1 MYPVYEPVANVVDM
15 VAIEERM
22 DNIVISCD
30 IEAGLGAD
38 VYWITPDDKHIPN
51 IFYLSDNVGSG
62 NSDPDD
68 YSNITYLVLA
78 SNEISSQYKNIYHRT
93 LQINLAGKPLNYFTG
108 YYKCVVYDPGYP
120 GKTGWYKE
128 HSVNVYI
135 SLRPSLSSS
144 NSYILSPTI
153 SDSPTSQKDTEDST
167 QSQKVFV
174 IIVTL
179 TCFIITVIMLV
190 FIFLVVMTMHRL
202 HCNKKDAVSI
212 ISRKN
217 SNKMSFLRQD
227 SFIDAK
233 PVSQAYKTPITAV
246 NGLFFIELKKEFPRE
261 RLQFISKIGM
271 MHMYGV

>member
-1 MYPVYEPVANVVDM
+1 MFPVYKPVVNVVDM
-15 VAIEERM
+15 VAIEEGM
-22 DNIVISCD
+22 DNITISCD
-30 IEAGLGAD
+30 IEAGLGAE
-38 VYWITPDDKHIPN
+38 VYWITPDDKRIPN

-68 YSNITYLVLA
+68 YTYLVLA
-78 SNEISSQYKNIYHRT
+78 SNETSSQYKTIHHRT
-93 LQINLAGKPLNYFTG
+93 LQINLAGKLLNYFIG
-108 YYKCVVYDPGYP
+108 DYKCVVYDPGYP
-120 GKTGWYKE
+120 GKTEYYKE

-135 SLRPSLSSS
+135 SLRPSFSSS
-144 NSYILSPTI
+144 NSYILTPTI
-153 SDSPTSQKDTEDST
+153 SESPTSQKDTNNST

-190 FIFLVVMTMHRL
+190 FTILVVMAMHQL
-202 HCNKKDAVSI
+202 HCYKKDDVSI
-212 ISRKN
+212 MSRKN